1 MKSKGRDVPPK
12 SGTDPRTRLPGE
24 TKLGSVYVSSGYGVN
39 SREPFVEV
47 EVPGQP
53 PMQFQVDEAR
63 FIAHLILEAC
73 EAAEQDG
80 ALTEWVRTTWAA
92 ESEDERNKMAA
103 TMLTEIRAFREKRR
117 NKARTRS
124 A

>member
-1 MKSKGRDVPPK
+1 MKPKGRDVPPK

-24 TKLGSVYVSSGYGVN
+24 TRLGQVYVSSGYGMN
-39 SREPFVEV
+39 SRQPFVEI
-47 EVPGQP
+47 ELPGQP
-53 PMQFQVDEAR
+53 PMQLEVD
-63 FIAHLILEAC
+63 

-80 ALTEWVRTTWAA
+80 ALTEWVRATYTDLSA
-92 ESEDERNKMAA
+92 DEQNSMAGG
-103 TMLTEIRAFREKRR
+103 LLNEIRTFREKRR